1 MMATLTREKSMY
13 WIYNWGIPVAGFF
26 VLFVFTRLTW
36 PSANVFF
43 ANLWSEVSN
52 NKSAETNGVENNT
65 IEPGINFGGVSIY
78 VSQDKII
85 AWTTIKL
92 MDKYGKESY
101 IEDISPRNFT
111 ILETHNK
118 KTRTATIYNLEHT
131 EKERSVKAILLI
143 DNSGSMKEPS
153 GVARSAKS
161 EYTKMQIAKK
171 AAVDFVGLTQAE
183 ATNIAV
189 LPFAGEKTSRDSFIK
204 APDGQIWWSRSQAST
219 LKKSISALQ
228 ADGNTPL
235 WEAIDVALEQY
246 RNLSDA
252 SYNVIICLTDGQ
264 NTKERIP
271 YFHLLE
277 KVGQKHIPIYTLG
290 YGTHEKLNEKEL
302 IELAIESGAGK
313 QGMGSFIR
321 LHPKD
326 WVDKLKEIRTN
337 ITKLYEI
344 SWAPTV
350 TTIGAQVSVKIKIE
364 YKIQEE
370 RYEKEYPLSY
380 VFTPDN

>member
-1 MMATLTREKSMY
+1 MATLRREKSMY
-13 WIYNWGIPVAGFF
+13 WIYVWGVPLAGFF
-26 VLFVFTRLTW
+26 TLLLFTRLTW
-36 PSANVFF
+36 PSANDFF
-43 ANLWSEVSN
+43 TNLWGETSK
-52 NKSAETNGVENNT
+52 NKGIENNT

-78 VSQDKII
+78 ASQDKII

-92 MDKYGKESY
+92 LDKNGQESY

-118 KTRTATIYNLEHT
+118 KTRTATIYDLTHI

-143 DNSGSMKEPS
+143 DNSGSMKELS
-153 GVARSAKS
+153 GVSRSAKS
-161 EYTKMQIAKK
+161 EYTKMQIAKR
-171 AAVDFVGLTQAE
+171 AAVDFVNLTQAE
-183 ATNIAV
+183 NTNIAV

-204 APDGQIWWSRSQAST
+204 TPEGQIWWSGDQAST
-219 LKKSISALQ
+219 LKKSINVLQ

-264 NTKERIP
+264 NTKDRIP

-277 KVGQKHIPIYTLG
+277 KVRQKHIPIYTLG
-290 YGTHEKLNEKEL
+290 YGTNEKLNEKEL
-302 IELAIESGAGK
+302 IEVAIESGAGK

-321 LHPKD
+321 SHPKD

-337 ITKLYEI
+337 IANLYEI

-350 TTIGAQVSVKIKIE
+350 KTIGAQVSVKIMID
-364 YKIQEE
+364 YRVRGE
-370 RYEKEYPLSY
+370 RYKKEYDLSY
-380 VFTPDN
+380 VFTPDD

>member
-1 MMATLTREKSMY
+1 MTTLTREKSMY
-13 WIYNWGIPVAGFF
+13 WMYNWGIPVVGFF

-43 ANLWSEVSN
+43 ANLWGEVNN
-52 NKSAETNGVENNT
+52 NKGIKGNGVENNI

-78 VSQDKII
+78 VGKDKII

-111 ILETHNK
+111 ILETYNN
-118 KTRTATIYNLEHT
+118 KTRSATIYNLLHT

-143 DNSGSMKEPS
+143 DNSGSMKDLS

-171 AAVDFVGLTQAE
+171 AAVDFVSLTQAE
-183 ATNIAV
+183 NTNIAV
-189 LPFAGEKTSRDSFIK
+189 LPFAGEKTSRDRFIK
-204 APDGQIWWSRSQAST
+204 SPDGQIWWSRSQAST
-219 LKKSISALQ
+219 LKKSINVLHP
-228 ADGNTPL
+228 DGNTPL

-264 NTKERIP
+264 NNKERIP

-277 KVGQKHIPIYTLG
+277 KVRQKHIPIYTLG
-290 YGTHEKLNEKEL
+290 YGAYEKLNEKEL

-326 WVDKLKEIRTN
+326 WVTKLQEIRTN
-337 ITKLYEI
+337 ITNLYEI

-350 TTIGAQVSVKIKIE
+350 TTIGALVSVNIKIE
-364 YKIQEE
+364 YQIQGE
-370 RYEKEYPLSY
+370 RYEKEYDLPY
-380 VFTPDN
+380 VFTPDK